1 MSPFSACMLTLAVL
15 SLGACATLDEQ
26 ECRSANWREL
36 GLRDGRMGYP
46 ASRLAEHQEACAEF
60 GIRPDPGAYARGRL
74 DGLDGYC
81 QPRNAVQEGL
91 AGRSYQLG
99 VCPPG
104 KEPAF
109 VALHRAAYEVHQS
122 RARIST
128 LNGQS
133 DSIERELRSDKLSDE
148 RRARLR
154 HELRDLDRDLR
165 RERDQLRWK
174 ESDLDRLSGRPGY

>member
-1 MSPFSACMLTLAVL
+1 MRPLAACSVMLAML
-15 SLGACATLDEQ
+15 SLGACATLDEK
-26 ECRSANWREL
+26 ECRSVNWREL
-36 GLRDGRMGYP
+36 GVRDGRMGYP
-46 ASRLAEHQEACAEF
+46 AGRLAEHQEACAEF

-74 DGLDGYC
+74 DGLESYC
-81 QPRNAVQEGL
+81 QPRNAVREGL
-91 AGRSYQLG
+91 AGRTYQAG

-104 KEPAF
+104 KEAAF
-109 VALHRAAYEVHQS
+109 VSLHRAAYEVHES

-154 HELRDLDRDLR
+154 HDLRDLDRDLR

-174 ESDLDRLSGRPGY
+174 ESDLDRLSGRLAY